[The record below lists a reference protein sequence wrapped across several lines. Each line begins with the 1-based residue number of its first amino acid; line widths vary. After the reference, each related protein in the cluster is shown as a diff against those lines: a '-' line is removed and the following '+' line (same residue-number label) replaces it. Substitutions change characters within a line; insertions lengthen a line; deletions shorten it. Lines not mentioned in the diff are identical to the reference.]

1 MKRIPFEIYNVFA
14 QSPWG
19 GNPLAIVPH
28 ADALSDTQMQLIARQ
43 FNLSETVFICTSDT
57 ADAALRIFTPEYEMA
72 FAGHPTIGAAAWL
85 HANLDFPDAFTLQLP
100 AKTVRIMHDAG
111 VFKLATA
118 GYTHLPCA
126 LNDADLAAALGLH
139 AQDVLAGARWMNAG
153 TCQLIVPLSNAQAL
167 TRVRPQL
174 QALQDVA
181 VEFNRLNVYVWHQNS
196 AHIDAR
202 YFFDNMGSVV
212 EDPGTGSACA
222 NLGAWA
228 HLNGHAP
235 LNWQITQAQAINR
248 PNHLYLNVTADG
260 GIEVGGKVMAFARG
274 EMAV

>member
-1 MKRIPFEIYNVFA
+1 
-14 QSPWG
+14 
-19 GNPLAIVPH
+19 
-28 ADALSDTQMQLIARQ
+28 
-43 FNLSETVFICTSDT
+43 
-57 ADAALRIFTPEYEMA
+57 
-72 FAGHPTIGAAAWL
+72 
-85 HANLDFPDAFTLQLP
+85 
-100 AKTVRIMHDAG
+100 
-111 VFKLATA
+111 
-118 GYTHLPCA
+118 
-126 LNDADLAAALGLH
+126 LGLH

-181 VEFNRLNVYVWHQNS
+181 VAFNRLNVYVWHQS
-196 AHIDAR
+196 GTHIGAR

-248 PNHLYLNVTADG
+248 PNHLYLNVMADG

-274 EMAV
+274 EMVV